1 MKQVFMNKESLK
13 EQIYPLQKFLV
24 PYEWQSWKMREMSMD
39 LQTSDD
45 KIRVTEGGSVKPK
58 VIHG

>member
-1 MKQVFMNKESLK
+1 MNKESLK